1 MSHEP
6 KMPTVEATQAATG
19 KKVRILMIGAGNIA
33 NTHLDAYRK
42 VPQAEIVGVCDID
55 KARMD
60 MTCNRFGIPEELRYT
75 DLDTMLA
82 EKAKE
87 ADAADVCVWNCS
99 HASCAIA
106 ALNAGLN
113 VLCEKPMAFN
123 TEQAI
128 AMKDA
133 ADKNGKLLMI
143 GFVCRF
149 ENPHTV
155 ARDFI
160 DNGFL
165 GKPYYAKATY
175 LRRHGSPGGWFSDKS
190 RSGGGPVIDIGVHV
204 IDESRVLMGSP
215 KPVSVFASTS
225 NLLGSRPYLKTDVE
239 WKPIGASDKDPFTV
253 EDFATALIRFDN
265 GAVMLLETS
274 YSLNGEPVTKS
285 EIYGDKGGMY
295 LGHKLKL
302 YTEMNGYLADVTP
315 DTSCLKGG
323 NSNGFVVEISHFVD
337 CVANGTPC
345 RASAEDGIWVMKI
358 LDAIYESAA
367 TGHEVI
373 IK

>member
-1 MSHEP
+1 MSNEP
-6 KMPTVEATQAATG
+6 KMPTVETTQATTG

-33 NTHLDAYRK
+33 NTHLDAYK
-42 VPQAEIVGVCDID
+42 SVPQAEIVGICDID
-55 KARMD
+55 KTRLD
-60 MTCNRFGIPEELRYT
+60 ITCNQFGIAEELRYT

-82 EKAKE
+82 EKAKD

-99 HASCAIA
+99 HASCTIA

-128 AMKDA
+128 AMKEA

-143 GFVCRF
+143 GFCTRF
-149 ENPHTV
+149 SNINKI
-155 ARDFI
+155 AMDFVE
-160 DNGFL
+160 NGFL
-165 GKPYYAKATY
+165 GQPYYAKATY
-175 LRRHGSPGGWFSDKS
+175 LRRHGSPGGWFADKS
-190 RSGGGPVIDIGVHV
+190 RSGGGPVIDLGVHV
-204 IDESRVLMGSP
+204 IDNARVLMGSP
-215 KPVSVFASTS
+215 KPVSVYATTS
-225 NLLGSRPYLKTDVE
+225 NLIGNRANLKTDVE
-239 WKPIGASDKDPFTV
+239 WKPYGAKDSDPFTV
-253 EDFATALIRFDN
+253 EDFGSALIRFDN

-274 YSLNGEPVTKS
+274 YALNGESVTKR
-285 EIYGDKGGMY
+285 EIYGDKGGIY
-295 LGHKLKL
+295 LGDKLKL
-302 YTEMNGYLADVTP
+302 YTELNGYLADVTP

-323 NSNGFVVEISHFVD
+323 NNNIFTAEIRHFVD
-337 CVANGTPC
+337 CITNGTPC
-345 RASAEDGIWVMKI
+345 RATAEDGILVMKI